1 MVNHEENAG
10 SSIPNQSKKRKA
22 SLMQKQS
29 LIFVMAI
36 LIIATGLFAAEG
48 ANFSGTWVLDQS
60 RITDTGDMPRMDAGK
75 IVVKQSGDSLST
87 DRYLSNP
94 MMGDFTVSEKL
105 TLDGKECKTVEEYG
119 TRLSTAVWSEDHNAL
134 TINSTL
140 KMSFDGQD
148 MEMKSVE
155 IWSFEKENILKLDTT
170 RNSPM
175 GEMKDVTYYN
185 KAQ

>member
-1 MVNHEENAG
+1 M
-10 SSIPNQSKKRKA
+10 KKA
-22 SLMQKQS
+22 SY
-29 LIFVMAI
+29 IIIMAI
-36 LIIATGLFAAEG
+36 CLIATGLYATEG
-48 ANFSGTWVLDQS
+48 ANFSGKWILDES
-60 RITDTGDMPRMDAGK
+60 RITNNEDMPRMDAGK
-75 IVVKQSGDSLST
+75 IVIRQAGDSLST
-87 DRYLSNP
+87 DRSFSNP

-119 TRLSTAVWSEDHNAL
+119 TRLSTAVWSVDQKAL

-148 MEMKSVE
+148 MEMTSVE
-155 IWSFEKENILKLDTT
+155 IWSFEKENVLKLDTT